1 MKFDINLKR
10 ERGSDYSGDCI
21 VYFVAQNDDETP
33 IITHIPDLPEA
44 PFSDFQADEGETQF
58 FYSGEFEADRL
69 LLVGLGEKEELEL
82 SQALEAAASSVS
94 PLEKLDIEQAAVVLP
109 VELFEN
115 SEKLAEK
122 TYLGFALAGYEFE
135 QFKSEDNDE
144 DDDEDVELGE
154 IMLLFEDGRRQTS
167 IERGIDSGKNI
178 ARAVSLSRDLGNTPA
193 NQMTPIELEAQAADI
208 AGSSNNITLNVIDGD
223 QLKENNFNLI
233 RAVGQGSEHPPRLLE
248 LVYEPSKYQQTVV
261 LVGKGVTFDTGGI
274 SLKPSKKMGEMK
286 FDMSGAGV
294 VLGLMQAVDQLKLP
308 LRVVGL
314 TPCVENMPDSRSTRP
329 GDIVEGYAGKTVEI
343 LNTDAEGRLI
353 LADTLS
359 YASEKW
365 GEKADYLLD
374 YATLTGASIVVL
386 GHAGACLMGND
397 DKLCESLIKAGK
409 TVDERL
415 WRLPLWEDYE
425 KKIESE
431 TADVKN
437 IGGRAGTIIG
447 GTFLRQFIDEEKFD
461 SWAHLDIAATAW
473 GMKEKSFRPEGGT
486 GFGVQLTLEF
496 LRDL

>member
-1 MKFDINLKR
+1 MKFEINFKTQN
-10 ERGSDYSGDCI
+10 GTDYPGACV
-21 VYFVAQNDDETP
+21 VYFVARDENESPVTN
-33 IITHIPDLPEA
+33 HIPELPKA
-44 PFSDFQADEGETQF
+44 PLNDFKANEGEAQF
-58 FYSGEFEADRL
+58 FYSGDFEAERL
-69 LLVGLGEKEELEL
+69 LLIGLGEKQELDFLGALEAASNSISPLEELEL
-82 SQALEAAASSVS
+82 
-94 PLEKLDIEQAAVVLP
+94 EKSAVVLP

-122 TYLGFALAGYEFE
+122 IFLGYALTGYEFE
-135 QFKSEDNDE
+135 QFKTEDE
-144 DDDEDVELGE
+144 DENEEVELDE
-154 IMLLFEDGRRQTS
+154 IILLLEDARSRS
-167 IERGIDSGKNI
+167 PVERGLNNGEKI
-178 ARAVSLSRDLGNTPA
+178 AQAVSLCRDLGNTPA
-193 NQMTPIELEAQAADI
+193 NQMTPGDLETQATNI
-208 AGSSNNITLNVIDGD
+208 ANCSNNVKLNVINEEK
-223 QLKENNFNLI
+223 LKDKNFNLI
-233 RAVGQGSEHPPRLLE
+233 RAVGRGSEHPPRLLE
-248 LVYEPSKYQQTVV
+248 LIYEPEKYKQTVV

-286 FDMSGAGV
+286 FDMCGAGV
-294 VLGLMQAVDQLKLP
+294 VLGLLQAVEQLKLP
-308 LRVVGL
+308 LRVIGL

-329 GDIVEGYAGKTVEI
+329 GDVVEGYQGKTVEI

-359 YASEKW
+359 YASERW
-365 GEKADYLLD
+365 GEETDYLLD

-397 DKLCESLIKAGK
+397 DNLCESLIKTGEA
-409 TVDERL
+409 VDERL
-415 WRLPLWEDYE
+415 WRLPLWEEYE
-425 KKIESE
+425 EKIDSE

-437 IGGRAGTIIG
+437 IGGRAGTIIA

-496 LRDL
+496 LRNL